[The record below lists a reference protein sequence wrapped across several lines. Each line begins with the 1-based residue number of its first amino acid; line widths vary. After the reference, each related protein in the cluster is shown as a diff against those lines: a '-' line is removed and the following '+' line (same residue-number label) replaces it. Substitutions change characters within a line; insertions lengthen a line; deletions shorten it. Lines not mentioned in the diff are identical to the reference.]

1 MPRTKPKKPRPKPAA
16 KPSAPPA
23 PPAAETFGEVLTL
36 AEAAAYL
43 RVKEDDLLKLVG
55 PRDIPGRLIGD
66 EWRFSKAALQD
77 WLRAPIRPS
86 SKEALR
92 RAIGSWKDHEDL
104 DELLKEIYRQRGRPM
119 TEEGE

>member
-1 MPRTKPKKPRPKPAA
+1 MPRTTKKPRRKPAA
-16 KPSAPPA
+16 KSSSASAPSVA
-23 PPAAETFGEVLTL
+23 GIFGEVLTL

-55 PRDIPGRLIGD
+55 PRDIPARRIGD
-66 EWRFSKAALQD
+66 EWRFSKSALQD